1 MRLGAVEE
9 SLLVVVLS
17 AVVSAFAAV
26 RVVLVFVLSDDE
38 TIFVLLE
45 ILLVLVL
52 GEVEIVEVLEVGL
65 FAAASTAFR
74 VVMGLLRMGET
85 PVFVAV
91 LLVVLSF
98 AG

>member
-1 MRLGAVEE
+1 MSFVAGVRLV
-9 SLLVVVLS
+9 LL
-17 AVVSAFAAV
+17 
-26 RVVLVFVLSDDE
+26 FVLSDDE
-38 TIFVLLE
+38 AMFVLLE
-45 ILLVLVL
+45 ILPVLVL

-65 FAAASTAFR
+65 FAAASTALR

-91 LLVVLSF
+91 LLVVLSI